1 MLFSE
6 LRWLGDARLDTER
19 EQCDTPFWKRAA
31 IGRERVMLSPRS
43 LRSQWANGSPRVS
56 PLDPSHRWPLFPMVT
71 VGGRWPKA
79 GRHGQEVGMDEQS
92 QVKRRK
98 GKGGRQALPDEQR
111 RSNRREVWLSPLELA
126 DLQARA
132 AALGITPG
140 EYMRR
145 SITQSPM
152 PKPPVP
158 QANLLAWRELARLS
172 VNANQYQY
180 AINSGAVDAWDKALI
195 PELLD
200 AIREVRFSLMGV
212 DPDD

>member
-1 MLFSE
+1 
-6 LRWLGDARLDTER
+6 
-19 EQCDTPFWKRAA
+19 
-31 IGRERVMLSPRS
+31 
-43 LRSQWANGSPRVS
+43 
-56 PLDPSHRWPLFPMVT
+56 
-71 VGGRWPKA
+71 
-79 GRHGQEVGMDEQS
+79 MDEQS

-172 VNANQYQY
+172 ANANQYQY